1 MRQLGRFGMA
11 VSRVFFY
18 FVVFN
23 KEYKLA
29 HHSIMA
35 RRIQMEVDQGAN
47 QHFAEIVVDNGA
59 VNVDAERLAEWRTD

>member
-1 MRQLGRFGMA
+1 M
-11 VSRVFFY
+11 
-18 FVVFN
+18 FN